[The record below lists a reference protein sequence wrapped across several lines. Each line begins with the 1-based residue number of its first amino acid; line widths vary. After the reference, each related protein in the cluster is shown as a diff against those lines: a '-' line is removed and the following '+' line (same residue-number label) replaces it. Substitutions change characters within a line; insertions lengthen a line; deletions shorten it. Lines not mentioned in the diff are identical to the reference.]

1 MKCIF
6 KDIYTLIDTFND
18 LKVIKLVLFG
28 EYTSKEIKP
37 AVLRSKGTTHIL
49 TIYIYEIKTF

>member
-28 EYTSKEIKP
+28 EYTC
-37 AVLRSKGTTHIL
+37 
-49 TIYIYEIKTF
+49 TIRDEQRN